1 MSKVNIN
8 ELEKKCI
15 DMKKELAALK
25 MQVMLGQDKD
35 SAKVRKLRRENTKLR
50 DQLELKKPLMLT
62 EDMEVKE

>member
-1 MSKVNIN
+1 ATMSKVNIN

-35 SAKVRKLRRENTKLR
+35 SAKVRKLRREIARAKTLIHMSR
-50 DQLELKKPLMLT
+50 REELNNA
-62 EDMEVKE
+62 

>member
-35 SAKVRKLRRENTKLR
+35 SAKVRKLRREIARAKTLIHMSR
-50 DQLELKKPLMLT
+50 REELNNA
-62 EDMEVKE
+62 

>member
-8 ELEKKCI
+8 ELEKKSI

-35 SAKVRKLRRENTKLR
+35 SAKVRKLRREIARAKTLIHMSR
-50 DQLELKKPLMLT
+50 REELNNA
-62 EDMEVKE
+62 